1 MIYRAIVR
9 RQVRR
14 LFVKAN
20 AGDWGAIVDGLAP
33 TFSYRFVGDT
43 PLGGTRTTDK
53 AMRLWFERLYRL
65 FPGSQFSPQSIVV
78 EGPPWNTRIMTY
90 VTINGTVPSEYGST
104 SAYENEFMQRMVLRW
119 GKITSVVTLE
129 DTQRFVDILPS
140 LAASGIVDAEAAPIT
155 DAQAA

>member
-9 RQVRR
+9 HQVRT
-14 LFVKAN
+14 LFAKAN

-33 TFSYRFVGDT
+33 TFSYRFIGDT

-65 FPGSQFSPQSIVV
+65 FPGSQFAPQNIVV

-90 VTINGTVPSEYGST
+90 VKIAGTVPTDDKGT
-104 SAYENEFMQRMVLRW
+104 RTYENEFMQRMVLRW

-129 DTQRFVDILPS
+129 DTQRFVNILPT
-140 LAASGIVDAEAAPIT
+140 LIAAGIDDANGMPIT